1 MIEYILGWIA
11 FFAAMAAITLMGYQ
25 ALQSEVT
32 RREDDEIYR
41 LAQEMA
47 ERAEVTV
54 DARIEIID
62 EMGGGMV
69 GSTKSCAAIA
79 HPETRNVV

>member
-62 EMGGGMV
+62 EMGSV
-69 GSTKSCAAIA
+69 RK
-79 HPETRNVV
+79 

>member
-11 FFAAMAAITLMGYQ
+11 FFAAAIALGLMAIQGMQYEL
-25 ALQSEVT
+25 T
-32 RREDDEIYR
+32 RREDAEIYR

-47 ERAEVTV
+47 EHAEVTV

-62 EMGGGMV
+62 EMGGV
-69 GSTKSCAAIA
+69 
-79 HPETRNVV
+79 RQ